1 MISSYQQNCL
11 VKPIPSAVVMG
22 GVFSA
27 FDVAMGQRITPKSV
41 GSYMAFIYTYNA
53 MQCPMEEIHGRKSAL
68 HNALSGGII
77 GFIGVTNNRIGIPF
91 IDPNTLYRYPFV
103 SPGMAAFAVYGGL
116 GLGLAMIGGKP
127 L

>member
-1 MISSYQQNCL
+1 MISSYQKDCFT
-11 VKPIPSAVVMG
+11 KPIPSAVVMG

-53 MQCPMEEIHGRKSAL
+53 MQCPMEEIHGRRSAL
-68 HNALSGGII
+68 HNAISGGII
-77 GFIGVTNNRIGIPF
+77 GCIGVTTHRIGIPF
-91 IDPNTLYRYPFV
+91 IDPHTLHRYPFV
-103 SPGMAAFAVYGGL
+103 PPGMAAFCVYGGL
-116 GLGLAMIGGKP
+116 GLGLAMLGGKP